1 MLNQIRRFLD
11 RLDQLKQVEA
21 LSDHDLNDLG
31 MTRAQVIAFAFMPAD
46 VPDRVTA
53 MAAIFGIPTT
63 ALKANRADYLELLG
77 TCADCRQRSK
87 CARLLQDTS
96 LASPAEAAFCPNAP
110 LYGAQA
116 STAQAA

>member
-21 LSDHDLNDLG
+21 LSDHDLHDLG
-31 MTRAQVIAFAFMPAD
+31 MTRAQITAFANMPAD

-53 MAAIFGIPTT
+53 MAAIFGIS
-63 ALKANRADYLELLG
+63 ADELKANRADYLELLG

-87 CARLLQDTS
+87 CARLLNDAH
-96 LASPAEAAFCPNAP
+96 LAQPADAGFCPNARV
-110 LYGAQA
+110 YSAQA
-116 STAQAA
+116 TQAT